1 MAEILDIEQ
10 PPRAVRDHINEF
22 HERNADLYRRIF
34 QQLRE
39 VRSNWRLSTREG
51 RIAYLKMSYIH
62 SVLTTQVD
70 YDDATEA
77 FDLIMSG
84 GTFEDGLAITGLTR
98 KAGYMRAALVK
109 RWLWEEA
116 VHLLDKGGTDEAH
129 RLLMDEGPGG
139 DGSGALGIG
148 TAKVPFALANL
159 GFIQKMCVDGNVARV
174 LTAEDEP
181 STVVVSKYEDLCL
194 EIKQAFP
201 RLADKLAAY
210 ELQWVLFDYQRA
222 FRVKTNKKM
231 DARMDE
237 ATPNAHETW
246 FRWAL
251 ADTRTIRRRMD
262 EATPDEGTVEDWHP
276 DK

>member
-1 MAEILDIEQ
+1 MAEILRIEQ
-10 PPRAVRDHINEF
+10 PPPAIRDHINQF
-22 HERNADLYRRIF
+22 YDRNADLYRRIF

-39 VRSNWRLSTREG
+39 VRDNWRLSTREG

-84 GTFEDGLAITGLTR
+84 GSFEDGLAITGLTR
-98 KAGYMRAALVK
+98 KADYMRAALVK

-116 VHLLDKGGTDEAH
+116 VHLLDKGDADAAH
-129 RLLMDEGPGG
+129 RLLIDEGPGG
-139 DGSGALGIG
+139 DGSGALGIK
-148 TAKVPFALANL
+148 TAKVPFTLANL

-174 LTAEDEP
+174 LTAEDQP
-181 STVVVSKYEDLCL
+181 SSVVVSKYEDLCL

-201 RLADKLAAY
+201 RLSDKLAAY
-210 ELQWVLFDYQRA
+210 ELQWVIFDYQRA
-222 FRVKTNKKM
+222 FRVRTNKKM

-251 ADTRTIRRRMD
+251 ADIMSIRRRMD
-262 EATPDEGTVEDWHP
+262 QVTPDEGSVEYWHP